1 MNNPNKA
8 ITNKEVEEG
17 KIKTTKEPYHFAGGM
32 EYEPMTVE
40 AESREEAEK
49 LWEAGR
55 VKVKV

>member
-17 KIKTTKEPYHFAGGM
+17 KIKTTINSFHFAGGM
-32 EYEPMTVE
+32 EYEPLTVE
-40 AESREEAEK
+40 AGSREEAEK
-49 LWEAGR
+49 LWEARR